1 LILACGGN
9 ANKSSTKEIMEKDP
23 AIYQQ
28 WVAGVPQGKMGQ
40 PTDLAG
46 PVTFLLSD
54 AAGYITGADLRV
66 DGGFTVL

>member
-1 LILACGGN
+1 
-9 ANKSSTKEIMEKDP
+9 MQKDP
-23 AIYQQ
+23 KIHKQ
-28 WVAGVPQGKMGQ
+28 WVAGVPQGKVGQ
-40 PTDLAG
+40 PTDLEG

>member
-1 LILACGGN
+1 
-9 ANKSSTKEIMEKDP
+9 MEKNP

>member
-1 LILACGGN
+1 
-9 ANKSSTKEIMEKDP
+9 MEKNP

-28 WVAGVPQGKMGQ
+28 WVAGVPRGKMGQ
-40 PTDLAG
+40 PTDLTG